1 MNSRFS
7 EEELRMAKS
16 VDLVDVA
23 RSLGY
28 TPKKLGRFYTL
39 KEMDSMRIYDH
50 CNWFRFSGKCESG
63 RNGGSQIDFLREFA
77 GLEVKDAVFWLL
89 DFAGVSHD
97 NQDLDKEI
105 SRHIVKSD
113 SSEDSKDKHF
123 CLPKPALD
131 NNRIISYLNKERGIS
146 ISTIDYFIRKGIVYE
161 SQKYHNVVFLG
172 NDKDGVTR
180 FVSQRGIYDKD
191 GRSFKCDVAGNDK
204 RYGFSIS
211 NEDSKNI
218 VVFEAAIDLMSY
230 VDIFQDYDSNMLALG
245 MLADAPLEM
254 FLSEHPGITTI
265 SFALDNDEPG
275 ENAYKDLF
283 EKYKDR
289 GYKVGKIKIPEMYKD
304 INEWLVATRIELKS
318 GAEKMQINSQNDYK
332 RADIP

>member
-7 EEELRMAKS
+7 EEELRIAKS

-50 CNWFRFSGKCESG
+50 RNWFRFSGKCESG

-89 DFAGVSHD
+89 DFAGVGHD
-97 NQDLDKEI
+97 NQDLDKKI
-105 SRHIVKSD
+105 SRHIVKCD
-113 SSEDSKDKHF
+113 SYEDSKDKHF
-123 CLPKPALD
+123 CLPQPAL
-131 NNRIISYLNKERGIS
+131 NNDKIINYLNKERGIS

-172 NDKDGVTR
+172 NDKYGVTR
-180 FVSQRGIYDKD
+180 FASQRGIYDKD

-204 RYGFSIS
+204 RYGFGIS
-211 NEDSKNI
+211 NEESKNI
-218 VVFEAAIDLMSY
+218 IVFEAAIDLMSY

-275 ENAYKDLF
+275 KNAYKDLS

-318 GAEKMQINSQNDYK
+318 DAEKMLINSKNAYK